1 MALHQVAHPA
11 GHDEAK
17 VGHVLPGRSEPF
29 ISYRKQENCINYFK
43 QIENTAVDCM
53 DYILRNLDQAN
64 SEYPGDMMDV
74 LNKYAFEAICKIALD
89 TR

>member
-1 MALHQVAHPA
+1 M
-11 GHDEAK
+11 
-17 VGHVLPGRSEPF
+17 
-29 ISYRKQENCINYFK
+29 
-43 QIENTAVDCM
+43 DCM